1 VLNNTRVFPAR
12 LIGRRLPGGSAVECM
27 LIEQIDNER
36 WEALMHPGQRLKPGV
51 LVVFGNPEPVL
62 QGEILER
69 RFHGRR
75 LIRLWRPD
83 EGPVMEAVEEIG
95 RMPLPPY
102 IKRQDESADRERYQ
116 TVYARIRG
124 SIAAPTA
131 GLHFTETLLAAVRA
145 RGVEIVEITLHV
157 GYGTFK
163 PVRTSRVEDHEMD
176 AETFEISPKAASD
189 LNRAW
194 RNAGVLLPLGPRVC
208 AHSSRLPSPAAAGFS
223 RGGR

>member
-1 VLNNTRVFPAR
+1 MDVSRFDFDLPRGLIAQHPRSERGTSRLLTLDRETGRVGDAAIGDLPALLREGDVLVLNNTRVFPAR

-95 RMPLPPY
+95 
-102 IKRQDESADRERYQ
+102 QDA
-116 TVYARIRG
+116 V
-124 SIAAPTA
+124 AAP
-131 GLHFTETLLAAVRA
+131 
-145 RGVEIVEITLHV
+145 ISN
-157 GYGTFK
+157 
-163 PVRTSRVEDHEMD
+163 VRTSRPIARGIRPCMRE
-176 AETFEISPKAASD
+176 S
-189 LNRAW
+189 
-194 RNAGVLLPLGPRVC
+194 AGR
-208 AHSSRLPSPAAAGFS
+208 
-223 RGGR
+223 